1 MRPWY
6 CRFHSRGVAI
16 VEFAIALPFL
26 LMLMLVTA
34 EFGRLL
40 SQYDTLTK
48 AARSGARYVAS
59 NALQG
64 STGVI
69 SITPQVQT
77 AAQNLVIK
85 GNVGGTGTTLLPGL
99 VAANVTVTSPAPNY
113 VSVSASYPYQPMV
126 GAILPTFGFTGPL
139 AMNYSLTVSVMMRA
153 L

>member
-1 MRPWY
+1 M
-6 CRFHSRGVAI
+6 

-26 LMLMLVTA
+26 LMLMLATA
-34 EFGRLL
+34 ELGRLL

-99 VAANVTVTSPAPNY
+99 VAGNVTVTSPAPNY

-139 AMNYSLTVSVMMRA
+139 AMNYPLKVSVMMRA